1 MPARLFLLSALMCCS
16 CATVT
21 GYRDLKAELRS
32 ATSVALKVGS
42 ITVMESGRDYETFTL
57 PVEKYKI
64 ELSRE
69 AGAIRYST
77 NVDTFGSLLG
87 RFEQRPVSYSQGE
100 LDAMSPGT
108 PLVWSNEVRLDM
120 TNFNFNDSGTTT
132 FTKHGLNV
140 ELVTTWANVR
150 RVTAIEVVS
159 APMKW
164 VLIGASIASY
174 LAGAGIVALQ
184 LVEWKADRPVSVPL
198 LAVGGG
204 LVVLGVPLMI
214 IGVKT
219 GRPKTVSLYGENK
232 GEEVKR

>member
-1 MPARLFLLSALMCCS
+1 MTQRLLVLTALMCCS

-21 GYRDLKAELRS
+21 GYRDLRAELRS
-32 ATSVALKVGS
+32 PTAVALDVGGH
-42 ITVMESGRDYETFTL
+42 TVLQVGRDYETFTL
-57 PVEKYKI
+57 PVGKYQI
-64 ELSRE
+64 ELRRE

-77 NVDTFGSLLG
+77 NVNTSGSLLG
-87 RFEQRPVSYSQGE
+87 RMEQQPVSLSQE
-100 LDAMSPGT
+100 QLDAISPGT
-108 PLVWSNEVRLDM
+108 RLEWPAEIRLDL
-120 TNFNFNDSGTTT
+120 TDFNTSDSGTTT
-132 FTKHGLNV
+132 YTKHGVNV
-140 ELVTTWANVR
+140 DLVTTWGNVR
-150 RVTAIEVVS
+150 RVSAIEVVS

-184 LVEWKADRPVSVPL
+184 LVEWKAERPVSVPL

-219 GRPKTVSLYGENK
+219 GRPRTVSLYGENK
-232 GEEVKR
+232 GEAVKR